1 MLWLRKPS
9 GVIIANLMQ
18 AQAPLDFSYPAVGAS
33 AGQPPAGYIV
43 DHTRINLGRGERVF
57 KAARAALERWDHM
70 RLGWLEAS
78 APGPPTYAGQVVATL
93 ARSLGLWWLNV
104 CRVVY
109 VVEVNGPVEQ
119 FGFAYGTLPAHLAC
133 GEERF
138 AVEWDRASD
147 AVCYDI
153 SAFSRPRHLL
163 ARLGYPWMR
172 MVQKRFGRDSARA
185 LARAVERSVS

>member
-1 MLWLRKPS
+1 MPRLRKPS
-9 GVIIANLMQ
+9 DDVIANLMQ
-18 AQAPLDFSYPAVGAS
+18 AQGLLDFSYPAVGAS
-33 AGQPPAGYIV
+33 AGQPPAGYVV
-43 DHTRINLGRGERVF
+43 DHTRINLGQGERVF
-57 KAARAALERWDHM
+57 KAARAALERWDHL
-70 RLGWLEAS
+70 RLGWLEPN
-78 APGPPTYAGQVVATL
+78 APGPPTCAGQVVATL